1 MRFVITGG
9 TGFIGAYVLRQLRGH
24 DVLCFSR
31 HPDAIAPAEGLA
43 VKQADFGKGG
53 EWAESIKDFQP
64 ECCIH
69 LAWEGLPDYSL
80 PRCRIN
86 LDASLRL
93 LEVLS
98 QARVK
103 RLVVSG
109 SCFEYGDVNGPVCED
124 QESNSRTVFAATK
137 VALLKVLDAVA
148 TDFDYR
154 WARLFF
160 VYGPGQRLSSLIP
173 SLRNSYAKNKTPEI
187 RTPEIVQDFVHV
199 EDVADALVTL
209 GEYDGPSGIFN
220 VGSGYPTSVGYVAN
234 QVAQYYGRDALF
246 GAIVKGKGFWADS
259 QNMTS
264 CTGWSARIGIDDG
277 IRKTLVALDT
287 KP

>member
-1 MRFVITGG
+1 VRFVITGG

-31 HPDAIAPAEGLA
+31 NPDSLPHTERLI
-43 VKQADFGKGG
+43 VKLADFRNGG
-53 EWAESIKDFQP
+53 EWVESIKDFQP

-80 PRCRIN
+80 SRCRIN

-93 LEVLS
+93 LDVLS
-98 QARVK
+98 QVSVK

-109 SCFEYGDVNGPVCED
+109 SCFEYGNADGPVSED
-124 QESNSRTVFAATK
+124 QEAEKRTVFAATK

-160 VYGPGQRLSSLIP
+160 VYGPGQRLTSLIP
-173 SLRNSYAKNKTPEI
+173 SLRNSYVVNKAPEI
-187 RTPEIVQDFVHV
+187 RTPEIVQDFIHV
-199 EDVADALVTL
+199 EDVAGALVTL

-220 VGSGYPTSVGYVAN
+220 VGSGYPTSVGHVAN
-234 QVAQYYGRDALF
+234 QVAQYYGQDALF
-246 GAIVKGKGFWADS
+246 DSNSKGRGFWADP
-259 QNMTS
+259 QKMTRR
-264 CTGWSARIGIDDG
+264 TGWSARIGIDEG
-277 IRKTLVALDT
+277 IRKTLIALDA